1 MSEGGQGPRRKRVAQ
16 AIRTN
21 ISEMLMREVKDPR
34 IHAAGLVSVHKVEL
48 NRDMSVARL
57 HVAFFSETGVDRAMA
72 GLNAVAKFL
81 RGPLG
86 RRLKLARTPELRFV
100 HDTSPQFAER
110 LTEIVLDDEVRAREA
125 ERDGDGED

>member
-16 AIRTN
+16 AILTN
-21 ISEMLMREVKDPR
+21 IAEMLAREVKDPR

-48 NRDMSVARL
+48 NRDMSVARV
-57 HVAFFSETGVDRAMA
+57 HVSFFTETGVDRAMA
-72 GLNAVAKFL
+72 GLTAAAGFL

-86 RRLKLARTPELRFV
+86 RRLKLARTPELRFM
-100 HDTSPQFAER
+100 HDTSPKFGER
-110 LTEIVLDDEVRAREA
+110 LTEIVLDDAARAKEA

>member
-16 AIRTN
+16 AILTN
-21 ISEMLMREVKDPR
+21 IAEMLAREVKDPR

-48 NRDMSVARL
+48 NRDMSVARV
-57 HVAFFSETGVDRAMA
+57 HVSFFTEAGVDRAMD
-72 GLNAVAKFL
+72 GLNAAAKFL

-86 RRLKLARTPELRFV
+86 RRLKLARTPELRFM
-100 HDTSPQFAER
+100 HDTSPKFGER
-110 LTEIVLDDEVRAREA
+110 LTEIVLEDEARAKEA